1 MAYYLKKTK
10 LKGRT
15 YLSIDES
22 FYSQEKKGTAHKCY
36 KSLGSVETL
45 IKNGMAD
52 PVSFYQQ
59 EVDRLNSRKK
69 QDGVPMISERSPF
82 LFSGYFP
89 LKSILERLDV
99 RKYVSLFSLTSDFK
113 YDGFLTLVNRIIWQ
127 KPHNCGFFYVKF
139 IKF

>member
-69 QDGVPMISERSPF
+69 QDGVPMISERSPS
-82 LFSGYFP
+82 FSP
-89 LKSILERLDV
+89 VTSLSK
-99 RKYVSLFSLTSDFK
+99 VSSKGWMSANMYPFSA
-113 YDGFLTLVNRIIWQ
+113 
-127 KPHNCGFFYVKF
+127 
-139 IKF
+139 